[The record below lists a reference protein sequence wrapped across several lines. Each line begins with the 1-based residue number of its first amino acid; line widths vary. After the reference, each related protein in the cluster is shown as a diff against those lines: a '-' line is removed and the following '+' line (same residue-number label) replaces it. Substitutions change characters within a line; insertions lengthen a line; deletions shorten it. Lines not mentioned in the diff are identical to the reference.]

1 MKLKTY
7 ILRVSRK
14 KIIII
19 TKQNKIIIIITII
32 IALDIITSIDSQQ
45 MVSQMEMT
53 P

>member
-7 ILRVSRK
+7 ILRVSRQ

-32 IALDIITSIDSQQ
+32 ITLDIITSIDSQQ